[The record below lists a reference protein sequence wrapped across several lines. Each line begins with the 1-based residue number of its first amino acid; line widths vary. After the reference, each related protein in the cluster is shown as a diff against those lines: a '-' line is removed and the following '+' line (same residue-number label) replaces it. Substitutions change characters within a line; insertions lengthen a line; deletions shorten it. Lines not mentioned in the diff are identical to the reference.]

1 MEIGKLI
8 QQAKGYKAFIPNK
21 FPPEEPFEFSQKL
34 MIKHSRAERLLGKLD
49 GITQLLPDVNFF
61 LYMYIRMD
69 AASSSQIEGTQ
80 ATIIDAIE
88 AEAKTSGTLP
98 ADVDDILLYIK
109 ALNYGLTRL
118 KNFPIS
124 LRFIRELH
132 KELMEEARTTHYSDP
147 GEFRKSQNWIG
158 GTSPS
163 NARFVPPPPHEMLKA
178 LDDFEKFL
186 HIDDNILPLVKVG
199 LVHSQF
205 ETIHPFLDGNGRT
218 GRLLITFYLWL
229 TGLLEKPV
237 LFLSY
242 YFKKHQEIYYERLNG
257 YHSGKVE
264 EWLDFVLDG
273 IIDTAERAISTAQEI
288 TALRQKDMEKIQT
301 LGKTASESG
310 IVVLRKL
317 FALPIVNVNVIK
329 QWTGFTRQG
338 AQRVIDRFVAMNIL
352 EQKDKNEKYGR
363 SFIYRRY
370 VDVFVKQ

>member
-21 FPPEEPFEFSQKL
+21 FPPEEPFEFSQEL

-49 GITQLLPDVNFF
+49 GITQLLPDVDFF

-98 ADVDDILLYIK
+98 ADVDDILHYIK

-118 KNFPIS
+118 ESFPIS

-132 KELMEEARTTHYSDP
+132 KELMEEARTTNYSDP

-163 NARFVPPPPHEMLKA
+163 NAGFVPPPPHEMLKA

-264 EWLDFVLDG
+264 EWLDFILDG

-310 IVVLRKL
+310 IIVLRKL
-317 FALPIVNVNVIK
+317 FALPIVNVNVFK

-370 VDVFVKQ
+370 VDIFVKQ